1 MPPSVLTR
9 VRKICLALHGAHEKE
24 AWGEPTWRVCN
35 KVFAMFASAS
45 NHHGAGQNSVW
56 VNSTQI
62 NQEFMM
68 RADPK
73 RFFSPPYAG
82 PYGWVGIRL
91 DGRVNWKTVA
101 EVLGDGY
108 ELTVAKL
115 RPSQRATLTAEPKPG
130 ARKAAKRKG
139 PVARKAVAA
148 RR

>member
-9 VRKICLALHGAHEKE
+9 VRKICLALPGAHEKE

-35 KVFAMFASAS
+35 KVFAMYASAS
-45 NHHGAGQNSVW
+45 NHHGGGQNCVW

-62 NQEFMM
+62 NQEFML
-68 RADPK
+68 RADPR

-91 DGRVNWKTVA
+91 DGRVNWKMVA

-108 ELTVAKL
+108 ELTVTKL
-115 RPSQRATLTAEPKPG
+115 RPSQKATLTSEAKPA
-130 ARKAAKRKG
+130 ARKAGKRKTRQ
-139 PVARKAVAA
+139 PS
-148 RR
+148 RRRA

>member
-9 VRKICLALHGAHEKE
+9 VRRICLALQGAHEKE

-91 DGRVNWKTVA
+91 DGRVNWKMVA

-115 RPSQRATLTAEPKPG
+115 RPSQKATLGMEPRLESAKPG
-130 ARKAAKRKG
+130 KARNRT
-139 PVARKAVAA
+139 A
-148 RR
+148 RRGAVRRT